1 MSKRGEVLV
10 AIVNKKLDFAILR
23 EQLWY
28 RIPVSSVEKWIK
40 ERWSPKWLAFYQTM
54 AFGTEKHAINYFAE
68 VLDIREVCRWQLFP
82 DEPHDEKSNR
92 RYYQVF
98 VKSIQTLPKPIYS
111 RRYRRI
117 IFIPTTWEKF
127 ITASEINDLSDE
139 SSLENKLWAEFKL
152 HNIPAER
159 QEFVIARKNDYAL
172 DFAIYCAKG
181 NIDIET
187 DGDFWHAN
195 PEKAEQDNLRDH
207 DLSTE
212 GWKILRFSEK
222 QIQEQAASYC
232 IETVSENINKLGG
245 VDEGKV
251 IPRKINLD
259 SGSYQPSLFDGLKK
273 ANES

>member
-10 AIVNKKLDFAILR
+10 AIINKQLDFAILR
-23 EQLWY
+23 EKLWY

-40 ERWSPKWLAFYQTM
+40 ERWSPKWLAFYQTK
-54 AFGTEKHAINYFAE
+54 AFGAEKHAINYFAE
-68 VLDIREVCRWQLFP
+68 VLDIREVRRWQLFP
-82 DEPHDEKSNR
+82 DEPRDDKSNW
-92 RYYQVF
+92 RYYQIF
-98 VKSIQTLPKPIYS
+98 VKSVQQLPKPIYS

-127 ITASEINDLSDE
+127 INATEINDLFDE
-139 SSLENKLWAEFKL
+139 SSLEDRLWAEFKR

-172 DFAIYCAKG
+172 DFAVYCAKG

-207 DLSTE
+207 DLNTE
-212 GWKILRFSEK
+212 GWKVLRFSEK

-232 IETVSENINKLGG
+232 VETVVENINKLGG

-273 ANES
+273 EGES